1 MLTRL
6 ILPILLATT
15 LPVMAD
21 TTGRQ
26 FPSADLTPTGAQLGG
41 NGRDIPAWTGG
52 LPKSDSH
59 EPGAFHADPF
69 IADQPLFRITGANI
83 DQHRDRLTEGQVA
96 LLKTF
101 PDYYLEVYQTRRSAS
116 YPDYVYRA
124 IADNANNAELIKYGS
139 GVLNATMSSPFPVPQ
154 NGLEVLWNHTLRF
167 RGHSSQYSAVAAA
180 VNRDGQRMETLRDY
194 NYYFKYSE
202 PGATAKDIDNTIFLL
217 MFKTLA
223 PAQVAGAISLVHETL
238 DQIRSP
244 RKSWVY
250 LPGQRRLRRT
260 PDLGYDTADVNTN
273 GIRTIDQVD
282 MFNGA
287 PDYYDWA
294 LIGKREMYIPY
305 NAYRLHQGNLSL
317 DSILG
322 AQHINPS
329 LLRYEAHRVWVVEAT
344 LRVGFSHRY
353 NKRRY
358 YFDEDTWAI
367 IYAEEYDEDGQLW
380 QVSEAHMINYYD
392 VPLMYSTLE
401 VTYDLKDG
409 RYYVEGLDNERNRT
423 LDFSKNLKERDFSPT
438 AVRRQAIR

>member
-1 MLTRL
+1 
-6 ILPILLATT
+6 
-15 LPVMAD
+15 
-21 TTGRQ
+21 
-26 FPSADLTPTGAQLGG
+26 
-41 NGRDIPAWTGG
+41 
-52 LPKSDSH
+52 
-59 EPGAFHADPF
+59 
-69 IADQPLFRITGANI
+69 
-83 DQHRDRLTEGQVA
+83 
-96 LLKTF
+96 
-101 PDYYLEVYQTRRSAS
+101 
-116 YPDYVYRA
+116 
-124 IADNANNAELIKYGS
+124 
-139 GVLNATMSSPFPVPQ
+139 
-154 NGLEVLWNHTLRF
+154 
-167 RGHSSQYSAVAAA
+167 
-180 VNRDGQRMETLRDY
+180 
-194 NYYFKYSE
+194 
-202 PGATAKDIDNTIFLL
+202 
-217 MFKTLA
+217 
-223 PAQVAGAISLVHETL
+223 
-238 DQIRSP
+238 
-244 RKSWVY
+244 
-250 LPGQRRLRRT
+250 
-260 PDLGYDTADVNTN
+260 
-273 GIRTIDQVD
+273 

-409 RYYVEGLDNERNRT
+409 RYYAEGLDNERNRT